1 MDDRL
6 FTVEEANALL
16 PTLIPLLERV
26 LAARQRIVS
35 AGDEVKR
42 VLKTAK
48 VNGGN
53 QAASEIVTDQLAL
66 EKAALEIESHGV
78 QLKDINMGLLDF
90 PAERDGKVVYL
101 CWRYGEES
109 VGWWHDTDDGYNGRQ
124 PL

>member
-16 PTLIPLLERV
+16 PTLIPLVERV
-26 LAARQRIVS
+26 LAARQRITS

-42 VLKTAK
+42 VLKMAK

-53 QAASEIVTDQLAL
+53 QAASDIVTDQLAL

-78 QLKDINMGLLDF
+78 ELKDINMGLLDF

-109 VGWWHDTDDGYNGRQ
+109 VDWWHDTDAGYNGRQ